1 MEKFLEDYIKE
12 GEELMQKAV
21 EHLGEELTN
30 IRTGKAN
37 PGMVQGIIVDSYGV
51 PTALQHVANISAAD
65 SKTISIQPWDKS
77 MLKTIEQAIFASNLG
92 ITPMND
98 GEFIR
103 LSIPPLTEERR
114 KQLVKQAHSLGE
126 DAKISM
132 RSTRHKLIDFI
143 KKEVDEGYPEDS
155 GKRREEDV
163 DKMIKNFYEKVDEM
177 LKSKEEDI
185 MTV

>member
-12 GEELMQKAV
+12 GEELMQRAV
-21 EHLGEELTN
+21 DHLGEELVT

-37 PGMVQGIIVDSYGV
+37 PSMVSGIMVDSYGV
-51 PTALQHVANISAAD
+51 PTALNHVANVTAVD

-77 MLKTIEQAIFASNLG
+77 MLKVIEQAIFASNLG

-103 LSIPPLTEERR
+103 ISIPPLTEDRR
-114 KQLVKQAHSLGE
+114 KQLVKQCHSLGE
-126 DAKISM
+126 DAKVSM

-155 GKRREEDV
+155 GKRREEEV
-163 DKMIKNFYEKVDEM
+163 DKMIQKYYERVEEM
-177 LKSKEEDI
+177 LKAKEKDI

>member
-1 MEKFLEDYIKE
+1 MEKYLEDYIEE
-12 GEELMQKAV
+12 GKQLMQKALD
-21 EHLGEELTN
+21 HLNNELAS

-37 PGMVQGIIVDSYGV
+37 PAMLSGLMVESYGV
-51 PTALQHVANISAAD
+51 PSPLTHVANVSAVD

-77 MLKTIEQAIFASNLG
+77 MLKVIEQAIFASNLG

-114 KQLVKQAHSLGE
+114 KLLVKQAHSMGE
-126 DAKISM
+126 EAKISM

-143 KKEVDEGYPEDS
+143 KKEVEEGYPEDS
-155 GKRREEDV
+155 GKRREGEV
-163 DKMIKNFYEKVDEM
+163 DKLIQSFYEKVDSM
-177 LKSKEEDI
+177 LEKKEKDI

>member
-1 MEKFLEDYIKE
+1 MDKYLEEYIKE
-12 GEELMQKAV
+12 GNELMQKALD
-21 EHLGEELTN
+21 HLSDELVS

-37 PGMVQGIIVDSYGV
+37 PSIVAGIMVESYGH
-51 PTALQHVANISAAD
+51 PSPLTHVANVSAVD

-77 MLKTIEQAIFASNLG
+77 MLKAIEQAIFASNLG

-114 KQLVKQAHSLGE
+114 KLLVKQAHSLGE
-126 DAKISM
+126 EARISM

-143 KKEVDEGYPEDS
+143 HKEVEAGYPEDS
-155 GKRREEDV
+155 GKRREAEV
-163 DKMIKNFYEKVDEM
+163 EKMIQSYYVKVDSILE
-177 LKSKEEDI
+177 KKEKDI